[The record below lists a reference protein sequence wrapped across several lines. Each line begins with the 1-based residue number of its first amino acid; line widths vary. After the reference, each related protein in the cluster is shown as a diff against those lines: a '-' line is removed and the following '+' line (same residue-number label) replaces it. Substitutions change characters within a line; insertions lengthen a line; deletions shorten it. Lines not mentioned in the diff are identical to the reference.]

1 MKERR
6 DEESTSEGCKGA
18 CEQQETGDRI
28 YDYNIRVHT
37 CMNGASARHGANN
50 L

>member
-1 MKERR
+1 MRR
-6 DEESTSEGCKGA
+6 GKSEGCKGA

-28 YDYNIRVHT
+28 YDYIIIRVHT